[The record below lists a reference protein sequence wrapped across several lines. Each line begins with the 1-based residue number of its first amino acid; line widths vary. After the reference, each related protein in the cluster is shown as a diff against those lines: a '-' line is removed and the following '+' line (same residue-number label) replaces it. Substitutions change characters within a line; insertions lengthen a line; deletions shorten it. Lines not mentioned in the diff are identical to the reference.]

1 MRAIARKVLNAAL
14 VVNGGGNV
22 QNKQVQLWGLLL
34 RYDHGAEKLDFL

>member
-14 VVNGGGNV
+14 VVNGGENV
-22 QNKQVQLWGLLL
+22 QNQVQLWGLLL